1 MARSIRAEAGF
12 AAARADYFGIWNI
25 SKPDLPHLLERLE
38 PHKGEAQYCR
48 GYLKFFRKNGRLSLE
63 EVDRVIRDLAEDHW
77 LVDQFPRSWA
87 NRD

>member
-1 MARSIRAEAGF
+1 MSMTQRAEAGF
-12 AAARADYFGIWNI
+12 AAARADYFGYWNI
-25 SKPDLPHLLERLE
+25 SKPGLQKLLERLE
-38 PHKGEAQYCR
+38 PHKGQSQYCR

-63 EVDRVIRDLAEDHW
+63 AVDRVIRELAQDHW